1 MATSV
6 NPLTSNAANAATNS
20 SSSSSSSASSGLGT
34 QQIGE
39 NTFLQLL
46 VAQLQNQDPMQPM
59 DGMQF
64 VTQLAQ
70 FSSLESLYGIQ
81 NNTTTLVSDL
91 TGSASA
97 GTGTG
102 TGTGTGATTPTTG
115 S

>member
-1 MATSV
+1 MASSV
-6 NPLTSNAANAATNS
+6 NPITSSAANS
-20 SSSSSSSASSGLGT
+20 SSTGSTAANGT
-34 QQIGE
+34 QQISE

-70 FSSLESLYGIQ
+70 FSQLESTYGIQ
-81 NNTTTLVSDL
+81 NDTDKLVADASAT
-91 TGSASA
+91 TGSTPSS
-97 GTGTG
+97 
-102 TGTGTGATTPTTG
+102 TGATTG

>member
-1 MATSV
+1 MASSV
-6 NPLTSNAANAATNS
+6 NPLTSPTANTPNS
-20 SSSSSSSASSGLGT
+20 SSNALSSVTGT

-46 VAQLQNQDPMQPM
+46 VAQLQNQDPTQPM

-70 FSSLESLYGIQ
+70 FSQLESTYAIQ
-81 NNTTTLVSDL
+81 SDTDKLVVDAG
-91 TGSASA
+91 GSTSNS
-97 GTGTG
+97 GTNP
-102 TGTGTGATTPTTG
+102 TTPTTG

>member
-6 NPLTSNAANAATNS
+6 NPLTSNAASSTNTANS
-20 SSSSSSSASSGLGT
+20 STTASATGT
-34 QQIGE
+34 QQISE

-70 FSSLESLYGIQ
+70 FSQLESTYGIQ
-81 NNTTTLVSDL
+81 NDTDKLVADASGT
-91 TGSASA
+91 TGST
-97 GTGTG
+97 TGSTG
-102 TGTGTGATTPTTG
+102 STTPTTG

>member
-1 MATSV
+1 MASSV
-6 NPLTSNAANAATNS
+6 NPLTSNAANAANSSAS
-20 SSSSSSSASSGLGT
+20 SSSSTGT
-34 QQIGE
+34 QQISE

-70 FSSLESLYGIQ
+70 FSQLESTYGIQ
-81 NNTTTLVSDL
+81 SDTDKLVANSAASG
-91 TGSASA
+91 TPAPTAPTPGSTNA
-97 GTGTG
+97 
-102 TGTGTGATTPTTG
+102 TTG